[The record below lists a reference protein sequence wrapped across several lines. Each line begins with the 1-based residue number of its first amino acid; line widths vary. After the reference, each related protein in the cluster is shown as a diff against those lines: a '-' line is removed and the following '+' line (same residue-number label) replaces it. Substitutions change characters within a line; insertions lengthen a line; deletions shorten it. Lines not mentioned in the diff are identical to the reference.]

1 LYVQVKL
8 RNLGFLMLVMI
19 SMKLRMRIVLI
30 NTAVVI
36 WLWMME
42 ILEMNWVNKTV
53 TDKIWMGIIS
63 NNKKDLKR
71 VK

>member
-1 LYVQVKL
+1 
-8 RNLGFLMLVMI
+8 MLVMI